1 MLDIS
6 KLSSDSYI
14 PGVGETV
21 YAIRR
26 KKRRNSVGRWIQ
38 CPRNTDVEIV
48 QVIVDEITF
57 FRPIGATELAWKG
70 AGYPPL
76 SPDDTFYG
84 QVRIC
89 KANVAS
95 TQEEAEALLAKFKKI
110 GLSFNVGRS
119 EEQRL
124 NSSHTS
130 KSRMPSSA

>member
-6 KLSSDSYI
+6 KLSGNSYI

-26 KKRRNSVGRWIQ
+26 KKRRNSAGRWIQ

-95 TQEEAEALLAKFKKI
+95 TQEEAEALLAD
-110 GLSFNVGRS
+110 VV
-119 EEQRL
+119 EE
-124 NSSHTS
+124 SGD
-130 KSRMPSSA
+130 AV

>member
-6 KLSSDSYI
+6 RLSSDSYI

-26 KKRRNSVGRWIQ
+26 KKRRNSAGRWIQ

-57 FRPIGATELAWKG
+57 FHPIRGYGTGLEG

-89 KANVAS
+89 KDNVAS
-95 TQEEAEALLAKFKKI
+95 TQKEAEALLSKFKKI
-110 GLSFNVGRS
+110 GLSFNVDDVV
-119 EEQRL
+119 EE
-124 NSSHTS
+124 SGD
-130 KSRMPSSA
+130 AV

>member
-6 KLSSDSYI
+6 KLSGNSYI

-26 KKRRNSVGRWIQ
+26 KKRRNSAGRWIQ

-110 GLSFNVGRS
+110 GLSFNVDDVV
-119 EEQRL
+119 EE
-124 NSSHTS
+124 SG
-130 KSRMPSSA
+130 AAV

>member
-6 KLSSDSYI
+6 KLSGNSYI

-26 KKRRNSVGRWIQ
+26 KKRRNSAADGFSARCTRMWRLSRSLWTKSRSSVPSGQ
-38 CPRNTDVEIV
+38 RN
-48 QVIVDEITF
+48 
-57 FRPIGATELAWKG
+57 LAWKG

-95 TQEEAEALLAKFKKI
+95 TQEEAEALLAKFKKT
-110 GLSFNVGRS
+110 GLSFNVDDVV
-119 EEQRL
+119 EE
-124 NSSHTS
+124 SGD
-130 KSRMPSSA
+130 AV

>member
-6 KLSSDSYI
+6 KLSGNSYI

-26 KKRRNSVGRWIQ
+26 KKRRNSAGRWIQ

-70 AGYPPL
+70 AGYPHL
-76 SPDDTFYG
+76 QG
-84 QVRIC
+84 QCRLYTGGSGGPAGKV
-89 KANVAS
+89 
-95 TQEEAEALLAKFKKI
+95 QE
-110 GLSFNVGRS
+110 NRPVVQCGRCC
-119 EEQRL
+119 RG
-124 NSSHTS
+124 
-130 KSRMPSSA
+130 KW